1 MPSLRA
7 HLAGTSMSNRMTRA
21 PLAAEA
27 ERHADTL
34 GRLSDAEARF
44 RAIFEQQHQHAAI
57 IRTDGTVVDVN
68 QRALDFGGLSLADV
82 CGRAFW
88 DTAWWAR
95 SEDQRQRLRE
105 ALAEAARGRTVGFEA
120 VIPRPD
126 GTTSFVDFSLRPIFG
141 TGGDVSF
148 LVAEAI
154 DLTAQRQAEEQG
166 DLIANSVPVLIS
178 FIDTDKRYRFT
189 NAAYERYFGV
199 PKDALIGKHIV
210 DVIGEEAYAR
220 EEEHI
225 RAALAGTR
233 SSFRGKLN
241 IAGVGEHHVHIDW
254 VPHKPDG
261 KVTGFY
267 TIVSDV
273 TELKSA
279 EAQLK
284 RGAAQLRSLI
294 ETTQDGVVF
303 IDRAVR
309 VVKYNPSAARIFGYG
324 PDEVIGKEVSMLMPE
339 AFAPEHDQHIEPD
352 ERTGEPH
359 AIGRIRTVW
368 GRRKSGER
376 FPIELSVAELM
387 ADDDV
392 RYAVFIRDIS
402 EKVRLQ
408 QRAIQDAQLAAVG
421 TTASV
426 FAHEVGNPLNN
437 MYLYAQLLSRRL
449 RKRDVGDDVLSDLEN
464 IMEEVRRLNR
474 LLDEFR
480 SFYRKTEV
488 QLEPVHLDTLVDEV
502 LRFLENGQGNAKPL
516 VRIERD
522 LPDDLPPVLANKDKV
537 KQVLVNLCK
546 NAIEAMPD
554 GGTLALRMKATADSA
569 RIEVCDTGAGISE
582 GVDVFQPFRTTKPTG
597 SGLGLPVVRQIVQGY
612 GGSVS
617 FESAL
622 GKGTTFVVVLPL
634 AGPAAPS

>member
-1 MPSLRA
+1 
-7 HLAGTSMSNRMTRA
+7 MSDGVSRT
-21 PLAAEA
+21 PPAAET

-68 QRALDFGGLSLADV
+68 QRALDLGGLSLDEV

-105 ALAEAARGRTVGFEA
+105 AIAEAARGRTAGFEA

-126 GTTSFVDFSLRPIFG
+126 GATSFVDFSLRPIFG

-148 LVAEAI
+148 LVAESV
-154 DLTAQRQAEEQG
+154 DVTAQRQAEKQG
-166 DLIANSVPVLIS
+166 DLIANSVPVLVS
-178 FIDTDKRYRFT
+178 FVDTDERYRFT
-189 NAAYERYFGV
+189 NAAYERYFAV
-199 PKDALIGKHIV
+199 PKNALIGKRIV
-210 DVIGEEAYAR
+210 DVIGEEAYGH
-220 EEEHI
+220 EEKHI

-241 IAGVGEHHVHIDW
+241 IAGVGEQHLHIDW

-267 TIVSDV
+267 TIVNDV
-273 TELKSA
+273 TELKFA
-279 EAQLK
+279 EAQLE
-284 RGAAQLRSLI
+284 RGAARLQSLV

-303 IDRAVR
+303 VDPEARIVG
-309 VVKYNPSAARIFGYG
+309 YNPSAARIFGYDR
-324 PDEVIGKEVSMLMPE
+324 DEVIGEKVTMLMPD
-339 AFAPEHDQHIEPD
+339 AFASEDEPHIQHDQ
-352 ERTGEPH
+352 RTGEPH
-359 AIGRIRTVW
+359 AIGHIRTVW

-376 FPIELSVAELM
+376 FPIELSVTELM

-392 RYAVFIRDIS
+392 RYAAFIRDIS

-408 QRAIQDAQLAAVG
+408 QQAIQDAQLATVG
-421 TTASV
+421 TTASM

-449 RKRDVGDDVLSDLEN
+449 RKRDVGDDVLGDLDR

-480 SFYRKTEV
+480 SFYRKNEV
-488 QLEPVHLDTLVDEV
+488 QLEPVHLGALADEV
-502 LRFLENGQGNAKPL
+502 LGFLENGQGNAKPP

-522 LPDDLPPVLANKDKV
+522 LPDDLPPVVASKDKV

-546 NAIEAMPD
+546 NAFEAMPD
-554 GGTLALRMKATADSA
+554 GGTLALRINTTADSA
-569 RIEVCDTGAGISE
+569 RIEVRDTGAGIDE

-597 SGLGLPVVRQIVQGY
+597 SGLGLPVVRQIVQAY

-617 FESAL
+617 FESTL

-634 AGPAAPS
+634 IGPGAPS